1 MGVFPIAMNI
11 LQFWLIDSI
20 VKFKTTFV
28 DDAGPSSED
37 REPLVNE
44 NFENDDDEDDST
56 DTRRPRASMDIERGS
71 VRSRNSYSA
80 SVSASSRTFS
90 NSHTKEND
98 DASSSA
104 PTSSSSRTV
113 VPRRRSPP
121 PEPSHGYT
129 PSSSYGSI
137 GADDA
142 TRLSRE
148 RARWGLREEDDDEH
162 AKWGRSLGQ
171 DNDAD
176 SASGTEDGRRR
187 SVSPA
192 ALKQWE
198 SWNMPV
204 ISPPIKDQPLR

>member
-20 VKFKTTFV
+20 VKFKATFV
-28 DDAGPSSED
+28 DDVGRSSED
-37 REPLVNE
+37 REPLVND
-44 NFENDDDEDDST
+44 NDEDDEDAADS
-56 DTRRPRASMDIERGS
+56 RGPRASVDIERGS
-71 VRSRNSYSA
+71 TRSRTSYSA

-90 NSHTKEND
+90 DSHTKESD

-137 GADDA
+137 DASDA

-148 RARWGLREEDDDEH
+148 RAKWGLRGEDDDEH

-171 DNDAD
+171 ENDSD
-176 SASGTEDGRRR
+176 SASGTEVGRRR
-187 SVSPA
+187 STSPT
-192 ALKQWE
+192 ALKQME
-198 SWNMPV
+198 
-204 ISPPIKDQPLR
+204 